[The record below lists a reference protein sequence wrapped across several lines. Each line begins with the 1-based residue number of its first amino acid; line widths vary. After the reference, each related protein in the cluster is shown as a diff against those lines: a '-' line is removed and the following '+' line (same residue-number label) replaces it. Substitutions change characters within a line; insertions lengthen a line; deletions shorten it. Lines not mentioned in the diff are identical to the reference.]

1 MSFLRPKR
9 VLTVA
14 TRCVMRIV
22 SLLSMW
28 VRLIVDNF
36 RVYDEM
42 NNCQLC
48 LTTAC
53 NQPLINLIRL
63 CTVVGTVTPRLV
75 FTVRPP
81 GATH

>member
-9 VLTVA
+9 VLPVV

-42 NNCQLC
+42 NNFC
-48 LTTAC
+48 LHDARRCKTAAHAHMERC
-53 NQPLINLIRL
+53 VPARARAS
-63 CTVVGTVTPRLV
+63 VVVAG
-75 FTVRPP
+75 
-81 GATH
+81 

>member
-9 VLTVA
+9 VLLVA

-42 NNCQLC
+42 NNSASRPRATRYQSGVSED
-48 LTTAC
+48 
-53 NQPLINLIRL
+53 RL
-63 CTVVGTVTPRLV
+63 SADPDSA
-75 FTVRPP
+75 F
-81 GATH
+81 HI